1 MKKVSIFLFTML
13 GIPIVQADN
22 KPLQPDLNQ
31 LDAQQ
36 QRQNAHISQQPEQL
50 QPQPNI
56 RSQSESSTLTLPPDE
71 SPYYPIQSVTLTDYA
86 KTQADTQ
93 FK

>member
-1 MKKVSIFLFTML
+1 MLFNRFFEVLNIMKKVSMFLFTML

-36 QRQNAHISQQPEQL
+36 QQRQNAHISQQSEQL
-50 QPQPNI
+50 QP
-56 RSQSESSTLTLPPDE
+56 
-71 SPYYPIQSVTLTDYA
+71 
-86 KTQADTQ
+86 
-93 FK
+93 

>member
-1 MKKVSIFLFTML
+1 MKKVNIFLFTML

-36 QRQNAHISQQPEQL
+36 QRQNAHISQ
-50 QPQPNI
+50 
-56 RSQSESSTLTLPPDE
+56 
-71 SPYYPIQSVTLTDYA
+71 
-86 KTQADTQ
+86 
-93 FK
+93 

>member
-1 MKKVSIFLFTML
+1 MKKVSMFLFTML

-36 QRQNAHISQQPEQL
+36 QQRQNAHISQQSEQL
-50 QPQPNI
+50 QP
-56 RSQSESSTLTLPPDE
+56 
-71 SPYYPIQSVTLTDYA
+71 
-86 KTQADTQ
+86 
-93 FK
+93 